1 MNGAKGKDLKTEILN
16 TSKKD
21 WLLFHIHPCCHKV
34 DKKNCF
40 QKREKSRAMSFPTTE
55 LIYFIKN

>member
-16 TSKKD
+16 TLKKD

-34 DKKNCF
+34 DK
-40 QKREKSRAMSFPTTE
+40 KREKSRAMSFPTTE